1 MRIQQKRKRLNSSNQ
16 YGLRNDWL
24 LLNKLYFLGYKQTM
38 HDSRDFGSCQIS
50 GPQVVQLPTIHSL
63 TLAYLLTWPALC
75 GSETV
80 PQRLFFMLTTSHD
93 QYAINTIWKLFH
105 KLSPVFPA
113 LRSSYSGS
121 KRTLSPFPRPLQP
134 RKEEVWQNKSSP
146 PSSGPGRQMTAD
158 DGRTGSSFEFLEFH
172 GFFHQLSSVQSVH
185 LVDVDSDR
193 LQDLKDININQ

>member
-1 MRIQQKRKRLNSSNQ
+1 MIGYCWTNST
-16 YGLRNDWL
+16 
-24 LLNKLYFLGYKQTM
+24 FLGT
-38 HDSRDFGSCQIS
+38 SRLCMTQGTLE
-50 GPQVVQLPTIHSL
+50 VVKSL
-63 TLAYLLTWPALC
+63 AHRWYSFHLDLGDGLLTWPALC

-93 QYAINTIWKLFH
+93 QYAIIAIWKLFH

-146 PSSGPGRQMTAD
+146 PSSGPGRQMTAELVP
-158 DGRTGSSFEFLEFH
+158 GFEFF
-172 GFFHQLSSVQSVH
+172 GIPWFFSSVIIS
-185 LVDVDSDR
+185 SISPSCR
-193 LQDLKDININQ
+193 CR